1 MSRNVARIFVEY
13 KLDICYNPLRD
24 IMAKFKLQFRITI
37 LIASISL
44 LLIFVF
50 TTIQVRNHLDR
61 LRSYNKYRARVGTII
76 VKTTLETML
85 KTVQSNEILT
95 GIFRAAVTSFSKEG
109 VVQKISMIS
118 MDGNA
123 IATNDPLVKKYGETK
138 KDIDIYL
145 KLSKRAKKDAW
156 FFSIINN
163 KTKNID
169 IYVPVSAATGV
180 TYIAKL
186 SFSIGNVQQALV
198 DILVPISMT
207 AIAVIIGNIIL
218 GFVLARTIV
227 HPIKILN
234 TATKD
239 IAAGNLDR
247 SVKIETN
254 DEIQELGE
262 TFNLMA
268 TALRKM
274 RERAE
279 NANPLTHLPGNNM
292 IREAIESRISKKLK
306 FVAIHADLDHF
317 KAFNDRYG
325 IARGDD
331 VIEFTSDVL
340 RNAVKEHGNQRDF
353 LGHEGGDDFYIIT
366 TPAKADAIAQQII
379 KDFDSKIKGF
389 YSKEDQKIGHIISKD
404 RKGCVEKF
412 PLMSISLAGV
422 SNQCVP
428 ILSYGELT
436 NIAVG
441 VKKKAKEA
449 PKSNFLLDRRTV

>member
-1 MSRNVARIFVEY
+1 
-13 KLDICYNPLRD
+13 
-24 IMAKFKLQFRITI
+24 
-37 LIASISL
+37 
-44 LLIFVF
+44 
-50 TTIQVRNHLDR
+50 
-61 LRSYNKYRARVGTII
+61 
-76 VKTTLETML
+76 
-85 KTVQSNEILT
+85 
-95 GIFRAAVTSFSKEG
+95 
-109 VVQKISMIS
+109 
-118 MDGNA
+118 
-123 IATNDPLVKKYGETK
+123 
-138 KDIDIYL
+138 
-145 KLSKRAKKDAW
+145 
-156 FFSIINN
+156 
-163 KTKNID
+163 
-169 IYVPVSAATGV
+169 
-180 TYIAKL
+180 
-186 SFSIGNVQQALV
+186 
-198 DILVPISMT
+198 MT